1 METLN
6 FDTIKQY
13 QSFNS
18 IEEMDKSVRYFLYK
32 HKAELSESTYNVLK
46 SIWTHSVKVIGVS
59 FAKYDYIANQVK
71 ISRRTV
77 IRAVNKLEEMGII
90 KRIPTVRAN
99 KKRGVNIIVVQ
110 EWVTDGSKLSS
121 ENDMSPQDVT
131 VPVTTNKT
139 ENKQSS
145 LCENKKHNNVKETS
159 SGEIDHS
166 FLPENIDKEFI
177 AASKPFL
184 SVSETFKLWNR
195 VLIAYRKTKLDK
207 PLNLVMDTV
216 ISAFKQSVFAKKMN
230 RIRSTFEGY
239 FYSTLYAMFVVEK
252 RKECKHLFYDF
263 LG

>member
-1 METLN
+1 MQTLN

-18 IEEMDKSVRYFLYK
+18 IEDMDKSVRSFLYK
-32 HKAELSESTYNVLK
+32 HKSELSEATYNVLK

-59 FAKYDYIANQVK
+59 FAKYDYIADQVK

-110 EWVTDGSKLSS
+110 EWTCDIAS
-121 ENDMSPQDVT
+121 ENNLSPQDVT
-131 VPVTTNKT
+131 AHVTPNKT

-145 LCENKKHNNVKETS
+145 LCEKKKPNNVHETS
-159 SGEIDHS
+159 PGEIDHT

-207 PLNLVMDTV
+207 PLNLVMDSV

-230 RIRSTFEGY
+230 RIKSTFEGY
-239 FYSTLYAMFVVEK
+239 FYSTLYAMLVVEK
-252 RKECKHLFYDF
+252 RKECRSLFYDF
-263 LG
+263 LR